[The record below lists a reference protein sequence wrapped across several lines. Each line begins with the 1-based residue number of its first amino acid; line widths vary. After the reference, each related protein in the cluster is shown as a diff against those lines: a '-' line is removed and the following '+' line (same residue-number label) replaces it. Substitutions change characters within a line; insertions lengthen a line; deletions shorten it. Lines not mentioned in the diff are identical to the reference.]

1 MKSEH
6 KKAENK
12 RLYGIWS
19 NMKTRCYN
27 PKVKAY
33 QHYGGRGIE
42 VCKEWQKYDV
52 FYRWAMSSGY
62 QDNLTLDRIDSDE
75 NYCPENCRWATQ
87 KEQQNNRRNN
97 HLLTYNGVT
106 RTLKQW
112 EEICGIDYSLIKYRL
127 KHGYSVCDALFTPP
141 KKPKLI
147 EFDGESHT
155 VSEWS
160 KITGIRQLLINDR
173 LRKGWSVER
182 TLTEK
187 PFIGKNQ
194 SFKGET
200 I

>member
-1 MKSEH
+1 MSRYKEFWYNSW
-6 KKAENK
+6 
-12 RLYGIWS
+12 RSMI
-19 NMKTRCYN
+19 TRCKN
-27 PKVKAY
+27 PNAKNYKY
-33 QHYGGRGIE
+33 YGDAGIA
-42 VCKEWQKYDV
+42 VCEEWLDAEAFGK
-52 FYRWAMSSGY
+52 WASNSGWFKGA
-62 QDNLTLDRIDSDE
+62 TLDRIDNSKG
-75 NYCPENCRWATQ
+75 YCPENCRWATQ

-127 KHGYSVCDALFTPP
+127 KHGYSVYDALFTPP